1 MVGKTNSVLPE
12 IIDFIKSIPTKEYQA
27 LEYLESDGLSYID
40 TKLRSH
46 SNMTAELK
54 FEFTTVPKDGCLV
67 GCRHTSQQQGEGKS
81 RLYFYHY
88 YQGHKLGYGM
98 YLGKGTAEKGKI
110 YHVKTR
116 LDQGHQYMYLDGSL
130 AFEGFDDYYID
141 NIETFY
147 IFALNDGNIPAT
159 TDEASLTRETTFYT
173 QARLYFL
180 KIWDEEK
187 LVRNYIPVRRIEDNT
202 LGLYDMLNRVFYTN
216 SGTGNFIGGPDVNN
230 IVISNNNKV

>member
-1 MVGKTNSVLPE
+1 
-12 IIDFIKSIPTKEYQA
+12 
-27 LEYLESDGLSYID
+27 
-40 TKLRSH
+40 
-46 SNMTAELK
+46 
-54 FEFTTVPKDGCLV
+54 
-67 GCRHTSQQQGEGKS
+67 
-81 RLYFYHY
+81 
-88 YQGHKLGYGM
+88 
-98 YLGKGTAEKGKI
+98 
-110 YHVKTR
+110 
-116 LDQGHQYMYLDGSL
+116 MYLDGSL